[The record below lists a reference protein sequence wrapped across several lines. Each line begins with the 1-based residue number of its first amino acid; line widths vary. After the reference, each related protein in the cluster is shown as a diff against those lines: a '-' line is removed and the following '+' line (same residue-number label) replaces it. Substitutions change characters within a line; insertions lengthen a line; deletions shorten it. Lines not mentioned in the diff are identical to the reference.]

1 MKGGSSAAG
10 EINPAN
16 PAYDA
21 VMSHAPAP
29 DFLHEA
35 FHAKRLN
42 IPQTSICGV
51 DEAGRGPWAG
61 PVVAAA
67 VILAPKRM
75 PKGIGDSKQLSTLRR
90 EALYQPILDQAIAFG
105 IGIIEAEE
113 IDAINILAATHK
125 AMAQAVVA
133 LDPTPKLALIDG
145 NRAPNLPCPTQC
157 IIGGDAISL
166 SIAAASILAKVTRDR
181 LMVEADGIYPGYGF
195 ADHNGYGTKAHRE
208 ALDRLG
214 PCKLHRLSFKP
225 LKSLA

>member
-1 MKGGSSAAG
+1 
-10 EINPAN
+10 
-16 PAYDA
+16 
-21 VMSHAPAP
+21 MSNASQP
-29 DFLHEA
+29 DFSHEA

-67 VILAPKRM
+67 VILDPKRI
-75 PKGIGDSKQLSTLRR
+75 PKGIGDSKQLSTLKR
-90 EALYQPILDQAIAFG
+90 EALYQPILDQAIDFR
-105 IGIIEAEE
+105 IGIVEADE

-133 LDPTPKLALIDG
+133 LHSSPNLALIDG

-157 IIGGDAISL
+157 IIGGDGLSL

-181 LMVEADGIYPGYGF
+181 IMAKADSIYPGYGF
-195 ADHNGYGTKAHRE
+195 GDHKGYGTKAHRT

-214 PCKLHRLSFKP
+214 PCKLHRLSIKP
-225 LKSLA
+225 LKGFNETY